1 LVLYL
6 FRRLALAV
14 LVLVVL
20 VVVVGL
26 VWLMVI
32 LTMLLMLMLML
43 MLMLLLLLLLLLLLA
58 SHPLRLA
65 ILASNNT
72 SHGTSHGTF
81 HNPKS
86 SASSTPHLVIL
97 ALLPA
102 RPLPPPPVGLFPV
115 VAATVPTVI
124 DKPKVAKGQVRAAI
138 AEPADL
144 AAVAAAGRKHLV
156 APHVAIAARLASC
169 SFAAGSYAMRVSLD
183 VSCMWMYNKR
193 MQRG

>member
-1 LVLYL
+1 VLLGRLVLYL

-86 SASSTPHLVIL
+86 SASSTPHLVIGTRRCSRARRRARIGLWPCAPSGRVSAASEVRRRRLADCNFSRAGMNPLRHLPPGHPL
-97 ALLPA
+97 ALY
-102 RPLPPPPVGLFPV
+102 
-115 VAATVPTVI
+115 
-124 DKPKVAKGQVRAAI
+124 QS
-138 AEPADL
+138 
-144 AAVAAAGRKHLV
+144 
-156 APHVAIAARLASC
+156 RL
-169 SFAAGSYAMRVSLD
+169 G
-183 VSCMWMYNKR
+183 
-193 MQRG
+193 